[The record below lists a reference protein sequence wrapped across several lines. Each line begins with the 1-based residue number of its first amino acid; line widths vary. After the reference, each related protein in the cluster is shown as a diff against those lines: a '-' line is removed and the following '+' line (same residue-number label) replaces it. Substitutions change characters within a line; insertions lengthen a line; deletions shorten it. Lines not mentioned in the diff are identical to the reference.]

1 MAEDEED
8 LAAKV
13 ERRRRE
19 ALPLATQMSI
29 LSRTEPEIYEFV
41 KRYAEENNLTI
52 NQAVAELLK
61 KQVVIQNV
69 TMKGMTAD
77 QLLISFDIL
86 KEFMKFGIQSF
97 VEMSK
102 LFFSEMTQSYSQLI
116 QEKVKEIE
124 ASKRSPISEKL
135 VDKVVDL
142 MMPMLQ
148 YTMASTFKAAKIPLP
163 ENLKANIPVE
173 LQIENEK

>member
-1 MAEDEED
+1 MAEDED
-8 LAAKV
+8 LEAKV
-13 ERRRRE
+13 ERRRKE

-41 KRYAEENNLTI
+41 KRYAEENGLTL
-52 NQAVAELLK
+52 NQAVSELLK

-69 TMKGMTAD
+69 TMKGMSAD

-86 KEFMKFGIQSF
+86 KEFMKFGVQSF

-102 LFFSEMTQSYSQLI
+102 LFFSEMTQSYSQLV

-124 ASKRSPISEKL
+124 TSKRSPIGEKIA
-135 VDKVVDL
+135 DKLMDL
-142 MMPMLQ
+142 MMPMIQ
-148 YTMASTFKAAKIPLP
+148 YTMASTFKSAKIPIP
-163 ENLKANIPVE
+163 ENLKSNIPVE
-173 LQIENEK
+173 LEIEEEK